1 MTRTSDSETIS
12 QLATYGYAEK
22 KSENISTRPLLIC
35 DVDEVVLHLV
45 DPFAKLLDEM
55 GFVLRTHSFQL
66 TGNIFNK
73 ETGDEATQE
82 DVWRGLDQLFK
93 EQNHR
98 QNIVDGA
105 LEGLNGLSRN
115 MDILFLTN
123 MPHPYRELRID
134 HLKNLGLNFPLVT
147 NTKSKVPAIK
157 LIESNRG
164 GPIGFIDDTPTNLEQ
179 VRDGTKAIEI
189 FHFMANDDFRNLVPP
204 IEQARVS
211 TGDWSVAVK
220 SIQTVLQP

>member
-147 NTKSKVPAIK
+147 NTKSKVPAI
-157 LIESNRG
+157 
-164 GPIGFIDDTPTNLEQ
+164 LEQ